1 MKKALC
7 LLFSLLIF
15 CSGCDSKSSGVTAV
29 TSGLSFDAK
38 LIFSGKETIY
48 TVNIEKDGTTEI
60 ILPSGAVF
68 VFSDNT
74 YTVSYDGIS
83 KTADLSSLNKN
94 LYVDFFYSLFK
105 AVREKDCKVTAK
117 DNRYLLECN
126 TEKYD
131 FTLFIGQSGLPIEV
145 NEKNFG
151 FKAVFISPTIKN

>member
-1 MKKALC
+1 MKRTLC

-48 TVNIEKDGTTEI
+48 TVNIEKDGTTETV
-60 ILPSGAVF
+60 LPSGTVF
-68 VFSDNT
+68 TFSDDT
-74 YTVSYDGIS
+74 YTVNYEGLS
-83 KTADLSSLNKN
+83 KNAKLSSLNKN

-105 AVREKDCKVTAK
+105 ALRENDCKVTVK
-117 DNRYLLECN
+117 DERYLIECN
-126 TEKYD
+126 TDKYD

-145 NEKNFG
+145 NERNFG
-151 FKAVFISPTIKN
+151 FKAVFLQTALKN